1 MNVISGEK
9 KNCVILVRGR
19 NHLDGLVD
27 ERKIMRVTGCP
38 LISAHKES
46 IYRVMVN
53 KEPCQPCRNPCFDCL
68 YNSTSKELA
77 IFQKWALKSEKDI
90 FR

>member
-53 KEPCQPCRNPCFDCL
+53 KVRCHQLIWSKSLLLLSVQL
-68 YNSTSKELA
+68 YNTKEVGPEIRFFA
-77 IFQKWALKSEKDI
+77 IEY
-90 FR
+90 

>member
-46 IYRVMVN
+46 IYRVMCMGLVTDGRCIDCRATKWTYTHCGIYK
-53 KEPCQPCRNPCFDCL
+53 KESMYP
-68 YNSTSKELA
+68 
-77 IFQKWALKSEKDI
+77 
-90 FR
+90 